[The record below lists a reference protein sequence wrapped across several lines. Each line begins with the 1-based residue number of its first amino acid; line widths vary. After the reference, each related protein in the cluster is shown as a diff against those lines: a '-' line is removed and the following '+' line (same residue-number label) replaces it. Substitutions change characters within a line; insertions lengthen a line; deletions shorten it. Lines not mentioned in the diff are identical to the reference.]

1 MIINFPQHEDNT
13 SSRRQMVFPSL
24 FLSGQDLPRF
34 KVLEMDT
41 NGTLYLHKTSILC
54 TREIAER
61 LTEGKYQLAEPNN
74 LGNKL
79 QILF

>member
-1 MIINFPQHEDNT
+1 MRIILRHVKRLF
-13 SSRRQMVFPSL
+13 FPSL

-54 TREIAER
+54 KREIAER

-79 QILF
+79 QTLF

>member
-1 MIINFPQHEDNT
+1 M
-13 SSRRQMVFPSL
+13 
-24 FLSGQDLPRF
+24 
-34 KVLEMDT
+34 LEMDT

-79 QILF
+79 PTLF

>member
-1 MIINFPQHEDNT
+1 M
-13 SSRRQMVFPSL
+13 
-24 FLSGQDLPRF
+24 F

-41 NGTLYLHKTSILC
+41 NGTLYLHKTSFLC
-54 TREIAER
+54 TREIAKR

-79 QILF
+79 QTLF